1 MKTIL
6 SISVSPDVRAALDA
20 ERSRQRRSRSFV
32 VEEAI
37 RDYLAARDS
46 SAFAEGRSRTIREAL
61 ALSAKERVQLS
72 EDLWRELAPGHK
84 VAKPWT
90 ATFDTFAEYERWRRD
105 PHSQDPA

>member
-6 SISVSPDVRAALDA
+6 SVSVSPDIHAALDT
-20 ERSRQRRSRSFV
+20 ERRRQRRSRSFV

-37 RDYLAARDS
+37 REYLAARDS
-46 SAFAEGRSRTIREAL
+46 SAFTEGRSRTVREAL
-61 ALSAKERVQLS
+61 SLSEKERVLLS

-90 ATFDTFAEYERWRRD
+90 ATFETFAEYERWRRD
-105 PHSQDPA
+105 LLSRDPA